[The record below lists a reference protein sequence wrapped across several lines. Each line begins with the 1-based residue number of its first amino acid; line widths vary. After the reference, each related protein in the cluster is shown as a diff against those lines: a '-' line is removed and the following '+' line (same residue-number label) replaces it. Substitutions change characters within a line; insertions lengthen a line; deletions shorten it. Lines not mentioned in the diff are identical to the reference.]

1 MSASSVLQGIV
12 NSYMSLSR
20 TDTAKLTKDMSLAL
34 NDQEKAHMPVVQ
46 KVQKIVFCAEK
57 NTTPHMS
64 VFFLAENGA
73 EYCWDLSLKIRKK
86 WNVDSSE
93 PVKKYDFFGSL
104 TVMRMPEEVFKVF
117 SGEDKRMQWQLDS

>member
-20 TDTAKLTKDMSLAL
+20 TDTSKLTKDMSLAL
-34 NDQEKAHMPVVQ
+34 NDQEKAYMPIVQ

-57 NTTPHMS
+57 TVTPHIS

-73 EYCWDLSLKIRKK
+73 EYCWDLSVKIRNK

-93 PVKKYDFFGSL
+93 PVQKYDFFGSL
-104 TVMRMPEEVFKVF
+104 TVMKIPEEVTEIY
-117 SGEDKRMQWQLDS
+117 SGKGKRMQWQLDS